1 MVSFDNP
8 VLSYAG
14 AVVQSHRVMVL
25 AIEKWELGARMC
37 SELRRT
43 GFTVAAVC
51 PAFHM
56 TRRAKTAD
64 ETFAFSWLMPHLTL
78 ARAMRRWQPAFLICV
93 DDVAVRIVQALH
105 HRLARSRLET
115 AKPLVALIERSLGD
129 PRWYG
134 LTEKSAI
141 MSIAPALG
149 IRCPRTVEI
158 ADRAALSRELAAAE
172 FPVVLK
178 LDRTTGGA
186 GVRIARTSADASTA
200 YLELNAMRRKAL
212 LMDRLRSAGSRRG
225 DNTLAARPH
234 LTIQQ
239 HLEGRPANRAVL
251 CWQGTVIG
259 GLSVEAVEVS
269 REAGPAT
276 VVRMIDHPEMEAA
289 ARRLTAH
296 LGLSGFCGYD
306 FVIDP
311 SGRAFLIE
319 VNPRITPTCHLNWR
333 EDLLGTLFS
342 QITGL
347 SGCTRLAYGVDDT
360 IALFPHEWLRNPAS
374 PHLASGPHDVPWH
387 EPAFVR
393 TCLAMR
399 RADDSSWRTAV
410 RTTRMRSGVGRDREV
425 FIREMMRIDR

>member
-1 MVSFDNP
+1 
-8 VLSYAG
+8 
-14 AVVQSHRVMVL
+14 MVL

-43 GFTVAAVC
+43 GFAVAAVC

-56 TRRAKTAD
+56 MRRAKTAD
-64 ETFAFSWLMPHLTL
+64 ETFAFSRLMPHLTL
-78 ARAMRRWQPAFLICV
+78 VRAMRRWQPAFLICV

-105 HRLARSRLET
+105 HRLARSPLET

-149 IRCPRTVEI
+149 IRCPRSVEI
-158 ADRAALSRELAAAE
+158 ADRAALSRELAAAD

-186 GVRIARTSADASTA
+186 GVRIARTREDAWTA
-200 YLELNAMRRKAL
+200 YLELDAMRRKAL
-212 LMDRLRSAGSRRG
+212 LMDRLRSAGSRQR
-225 DNTLAARPH
+225 DSKLAPRV
-234 LTIQQ
+234 TIQQ
-239 HLEGRPANRAVL
+239 YLEGRPASRAVL
-251 CWQGTVIG
+251 CWQGAVIG
-259 GLSVEAVEVS
+259 GLSVEAAEVS

-276 VVRMIDHPEMEAA
+276 VVRRIDHPEMEAA
-289 ARRLTAH
+289 ARSLSAR

-306 FVIDP
+306 FVVD
-311 SGRAFLIE
+311 SGGRAFLLE

-333 EDLLGTLFS
+333 VDLIGMLFS
-342 QITGL
+342 QITSRCGHA
-347 SGCTRLAYGVDDT
+347 RQAYDVDET

-374 PHLASGPHDVPWH
+374 PHLASRPHDVPWH
-387 EPAFVR
+387 EPTFVR

-399 RADDSSWRTAV
+399 GAGESSWRSAAHTV
-410 RTTRMRSGVGRDREV
+410 RMRASASRGPEYLPKSDA
-425 FIREMMRIDR
+425 

>member
-1 MVSFDNP
+1 VP
-8 VLSYAG
+8 
-14 AVVQSHRVMVL
+14 VVQNHRVMVL

-51 PAFHM
+51 PAFHLM
-56 TRRAKTAD
+56 RRAKTAD

-78 ARAMRRWQPAFLICV
+78 ARAMRRWQPAFVICA

-105 HRLARSRLET
+105 HRLARSPLEM

-129 PRWYG
+129 SRWYG

-149 IRCPRTVEI
+149 IRCPRSVEI
-158 ADRAALSRELAAAE
+158 ADRAALSRELAAAD

-178 LDRTTGGA
+178 MDRTTGGA
-186 GVRIARTSADASTA
+186 GVRIAPTREDAWTA
-200 YLELNAMRRKAL
+200 YLELDAMRRKAL

-225 DNTLAARPH
+225 DSKLAPRV
-234 LTIQQ
+234 TIQQ
-239 HLEGRPANRAVL
+239 YLEGRPASRAVL
-251 CWQGTVIG
+251 CWQGAVIG
-259 GLSVEAVEVS
+259 GLSVEATELS

-289 ARRLTAH
+289 ARSLTAR

-306 FVIDP
+306 FVID
-311 SGRAFLIE
+311 SGGRAFLLE

-333 EDLLGTLFS
+333 VDLIGLLFS
-342 QITGL
+342 QITGRF
-347 SGCTRLAYGVDDT
+347 GRARQAYDVDEA

-374 PHLASGPHDVPWH
+374 PHLASCRHDVPWH

-393 TCLAMR
+393 TCIAMR
-399 RADDSSWRTAV
+399 GAGESSWRSAVHTAW
-410 RTTRMRSGVGRDREV
+410 MRAGASRGREYLPQSDE
-425 FIREMMRIDR
+425 